1 MQKLYTPEGEALRGQ
16 PWPEYPRPLLER
28 DSFYNLNGE
37 WEFAAQGA
45 AEMPAVFPMRIQVP
59 FAPESILSGVE
70 RHFARQWLFYRKTFA
85 LPQGFVRRRDV
96 FCISVRST
104 RLPRCF

>member
-16 PWPEYPRPLLER
+16 PWPEYPRPFLER

-45 AEMPAVFPMRIQVP
+45 APGTGNMRPCGDKKIRG
-59 FAPESILSGVE
+59 LRSGRDTLPRGGRNRDGDCGGVDE
-70 RHFARQWLFYRKTFA
+70 GEWGFARPLRIHGA
-85 LPQGFVRRRDV
+85 GLAR
-96 FCISVRST
+96 
-104 RLPRCF
+104 PRI